1 MQYPALFPALLGGA
15 LLLVACGGGGNDGP
29 DAMPPDANPFCVE
42 ATQHSDLAWIQANIF
57 TPSCSRFTACHQG
70 RALMA
75 GELSLETEDAHAE
88 LVGIAS
94 TAFTERT
101 RVIAG
106 DPANSYLLM
115 ILGHF
120 GLDVDLPEA
129 GTMPYN
135 SPLLC
140 VEMRDAIERWIA
152 AGALP

>member
-1 MQYPALFPALLGGA
+1 MQYPALLPALLGAA
-15 LLLVACGGGGNDGP
+15 LLLGACGGGNDGP
-29 DAMPPDANPFCVE
+29 DAMPPDANPFCVA
-42 ATQHSDLAWIQANIF
+42 ATEHADLEWIQANIF

-75 GELSLETEDAHAE
+75 GELSLEVGKSHEE

-94 TAFTERT
+94 TAFPART

-106 DPANSYLLM
+106 DPANSYLMM
-115 ILGHF
+115 ILGHY
-120 GLDVDLPEA
+120 GLDVELPEA

-140 VEMRDAIERWIA
+140 IEMREAIERWIM
-152 AGALP
+152 AGAPE